1 MSKYSQTSEFILE
14 GRFLGFAAED
24 GYKLK
29 LLRISTSTGE
39 YRIKLP
45 KELRP
50 RLYYSLTPGEWIQ
63 VSGYQKCHLLKGT
76 TKLKAYHVVP
86 ALPTAVDPS
95 LVEQRPLPTPRLQ
108 SVVSPPVS
116 PTPQHQANSQA
127 NSNAKKATILVCQKS
142 DCCKRGGSAVM
153 RALQASLD
161 ERGLAEEVVIK
172 GTGCMKRCKAGPN
185 VIMPDKTRYS
195 QIRPEAIPDLLEK
208 HFPEE
213 LPDDVEIAS

>member
-1 MSKYSQTSEFILE
+1 MSKYSQTSEFTLE

-50 RLYYSLTPGEWIQ
+50 RLYYSLTPGEWIR
-63 VSGYQKCHLLKGT
+63 VSGYQKDHLLKGT
-76 TKLKAYHVVP
+76 TKLKAYHVMPTPP
-86 ALPTAVDPS
+86 AAVDLS
-95 LVEQRPLPTPRLQ
+95 LVEPWTLPTPRLQ
-108 SVVSPPVS
+108 SVTSPPV
-116 PTPQHQANSQA
+116 PQITPQHPAS
-127 NSNAKKATILVCQKS
+127 SNAKKATILVCQKS
-142 DCCKRGGSAVM
+142 DCCKRGGTAVM

-195 QIRPEAIPDLLEK
+195 QIRPEAVPDLLEK
-208 HFPEE
+208 HFPKE
-213 LPDDVEIAS
+213 LPGDIEIAS